1 MQLIGSLRSKSITCN
16 VRETDCNYYYVRC
29 YNKIEDDN
37 LLWMYTSDLVKFWIE
52 LYTILLIL
60 GEIWSKGSNLTS
72 LLLVDVFAEVAQVNA
87 EALNIKSHQP
97 WQKHFPWS
105 AGAKCI
111 FIKLPRHLICRG
123 KKCWK
128 SRAVKQEIPVL
139 HRSIFVLCFSR
150 QGDFD

>member
-1 MQLIGSLRSKSITCN
+1 MQLTGSLRSKSIACN

-72 LLLVDVFAEVAQVNA
+72 LLFVNVFAEVAQVNA
-87 EALNIKSHQP
+87 KSLNINSYQLRE
-97 WQKHFPWS
+97 KHCRGSPRQNVFS
-105 AGAKCI
+105 YSYLGILFTAAKNAEIRGLIANI
-111 FIKLPRHLICRG
+111 FIPL
-123 KKCWK
+123 WW
-128 SRAVKQEIPVL
+128 
-139 HRSIFVLCFSR
+139 
-150 QGDFD
+150 